1 MEHLNL
7 QLVFAF
13 LQQHCARK
21 IELILANTFDWNDIR
36 LLLVLQREGSLRA
49 TARQLKVDVST
60 ISRRLSAAETALKTR
75 LFIRTTS
82 GYQATVAG
90 LTFLES
96 AQSISGR
103 IQQMLDSTQNS
114 AQSISGTVRITSVD
128 FIFSLWLVKHIAS
141 FKDQYPQL
149 SLELLNDNRDLS
161 FSQSEADIA
170 IRLARPERDA
180 ALFMRKV
187 GELGWAVYGH
197 AEHPPLSAA
206 EWSQHAWLSYTDD
219 LAHVPEMRWLQQ
231 LKTSQPAVL
240 QSSHLET
247 LIHACKHGVG
257 LALLPC
263 MLANEAGLK
272 QLSDGPVVF
281 REIWL
286 LSHRQTSQLARFET
300 VYNWLLEQFSSS
312 AQLLR
317 GVSSSLH
324 QRL

>member
-1 MEHLNL
+1 MLT
-7 QLVFAF
+7 
-13 LQQHCARK
+13 
-21 IELILANTFDWNDIR
+21 NTFDWNDIR

-49 TARQLKVDVST
+49 TARILKVDVST
-60 ISRRLSAAETALKTR
+60 ISRRLSAAEATLQTR
-75 LFIRTTS
+75 LFIRTSS
-82 GYQATVAG
+82 GYQATAAG

-96 AQSISGR
+96 AQTICGH
-103 IQQMLDSTQNS
+103 IHHMLHSTQNS

-128 FIFSLWLVKHIAS
+128 FIFSLWLVKHMAD
-141 FKDQYPQL
+141 FKQHHPQIT
-149 SLELLNDNRDLS
+149 LELLNDNRDLS
-161 FSQSEADIA
+161 FNQSEADIA

-180 ALFMRKV
+180 ALFMRKI

-197 AEHPPLSAA
+197 AAHPILSVADWPA
-206 EWSQHAWLSYTDD
+206 QAWLSYTDD

-231 LKTSQPAVL
+231 LKIHQPVAL

-272 QLSDGPVVF
+272 QLSEEPVVF

-286 LSHRQTSQLARFET
+286 LSHRQTAQLARFEV
-300 VYNWLLEQFSSS
+300 VYDWLLEQF
-312 AQLLR
+312 ADHTALLR
-317 GVSSSLH
+317 GVTLNT
-324 QRL
+324 

>member
-13 LQQHCARK
+13 LQQHYVRN
-21 IELILANTFDWNDIR
+21 IELIAANTFDWNDIR

-60 ISRRLSAAETALKTR
+60 ISRRLSAAEAALKTR

-82 GYQATVAG
+82 GYQATAAG
-90 LTFLES
+90 QTFLKS
-96 AQSISGR
+96 AQSIAEH
-103 IQQMLDSTQNS
+103 IQQMLHSTQDS
-114 AQSISGTVRITSVD
+114 ARSISGTVRITSVD
-128 FIFSLWLVKHIAS
+128 FIFSLWLVERITH
-141 FKDQYPQL
+141 FKQQHPQL
-149 SLELLNDNRDLS
+149 TLELLSNNRDLS

-180 ALFMRKV
+180 ALFMRKI

-197 AEHPPLSAA
+197 ADHPPLSAA
-206 EWSQHAWLSYTDD
+206 EWPKHAWLGYTDD
-219 LAHVPEMRWLQQ
+219 LAHVPEMRWLEE
-231 LKTSQPAVL
+231 LKISQPAVL

-263 MLANEAGLK
+263 MIANEAGLK
-272 QLSDGPVVF
+272 QLSNGPVVF

-300 VYNWLLEQFSSS
+300 VYNWLVEEFARST
-312 AQLLR
+312 QLLR
-317 GVSSSLH
+317 GIN
-324 QRL
+324 

>member
-1 MEHLNL
+1 MR
-7 QLVFAF
+7 A
-13 LQQHCARK
+13 
-21 IELILANTFDWNDIR
+21 ANTFDWNDIR

-60 ISRRLSAAETALKTR
+60 ISRRLSAAEAALKTR

-82 GYQATVAG
+82 GYQATAAG
-90 LTFLES
+90 QTFLKS
-96 AQSISGR
+96 AQSIAEH
-103 IQQMLDSTQNS
+103 IQQMLHSTQDS
-114 AQSISGTVRITSVD
+114 ARSISGTVRITSVD
-128 FIFSLWLVKHIAS
+128 FIFSLWLVKHITH
-141 FKDQYPQL
+141 FKQQHPQL
-149 SLELLNDNRDLS
+149 TLELLSNNRDLS

-180 ALFMRKV
+180 ALFMRKI

-197 AEHPPLSAA
+197 ADHPPLSAA
-206 EWSQHAWLSYTDD
+206 EWPKHAWLSYTDD
-219 LAHVPEMRWLQQ
+219 LAHVPEMRWLEE
-231 LKTSQPAVL
+231 LKISQPAVL

-263 MLANEAGLK
+263 MIANEAGLK
-272 QLSDGPVVF
+272 QLSNGPVVF

-300 VYNWLLEQFSSS
+300 VYNWLVEEFARST
-312 AQLLR
+312 QLLR
-317 GVSSSLH
+317 GIN
-324 QRL
+324 